1 MATVL
6 LSKSTNAFSG
16 FHEGPLGHF
25 NHSFASSRIASSA
38 YQKRPTREVTIR
50 LADVPS
56 RHPASP
62 TPFKV

>member
-16 FHEGPLGHF
+16 FHEGSLGHF

-38 YQKRPTREVTIR
+38 YQKRPTREVCIQTGQG
-50 LADVPS
+50 AFTP
-56 RHPASP
+56 P
-62 TPFKV
+62 TRNNPI

>member
-38 YQKRPTREVTIR
+38 YQKRPTREICI
-50 LADVPS
+50 LPS
-56 RHPASP
+56 KSAF
-62 TPFKV
+62 TPLLGSNPI